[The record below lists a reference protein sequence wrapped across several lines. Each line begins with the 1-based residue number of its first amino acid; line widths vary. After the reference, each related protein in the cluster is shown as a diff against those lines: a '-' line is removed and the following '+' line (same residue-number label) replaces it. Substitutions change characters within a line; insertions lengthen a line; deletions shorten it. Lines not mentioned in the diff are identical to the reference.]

1 MHDARAKKFITATQ
15 NLAQLFVTAAFLVAH
30 CPTEAALVVA
40 AMRLANCRWIAS
52 TPARQR

>member
-1 MHDARAKKFITATQ
+1 MHDARGKKFITATQ